1 MANYCM
7 HPFVIFVFFQLFP
20 QLFSSSSFFLPFPSL
35 SIHTSTTTTTPNQKN
50 MCGEVI
56 ESAVTVFHFDPLVCE
71 RLFDVID
78 CDTDGKLTVQEIMTS
93 GSDPKEKRRE
103 DPTNRCMNERVDTMA
118 RIHWSAR
125 MKERVCVCANK

>member
-1 MANYCM
+1 MGKDENPLY
-7 HPFVIFVFFQLFP
+7 HPSRLY
-20 QLFSSSSFFLPFPSL
+20 PS
-35 SIHTSTTTTTPNQKN
+35 IRPPPPPPNQKK

-56 ESAVTVFHFDPLVCE
+56 ESADTVFHFDPLVCE

-78 CDTDGKLTVQEIMTS
+78 GDTDGKLTVQKIMTS
-93 GSDPKEKRRE
+93 GSDPKVRRRE

-125 MKERVCVCANK
+125 MKERVCVCVRISE